1 MKRMVNV
8 PVLFT
13 FLTSPKTFN
22 HSEVH
27 PKEVS
32 EVIVIALYIYTLVIY
47 IFIILYIFFIM

>member
-32 EVIVIALYIYTLVIY
+32 EVDDIYIYGL
-47 IFIILYIFFIM
+47 